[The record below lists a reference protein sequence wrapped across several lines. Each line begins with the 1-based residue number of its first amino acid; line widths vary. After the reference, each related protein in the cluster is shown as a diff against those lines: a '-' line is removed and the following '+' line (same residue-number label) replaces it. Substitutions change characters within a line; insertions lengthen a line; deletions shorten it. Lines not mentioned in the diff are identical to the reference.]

1 MMMMMKMENL
11 ATYKE
16 DIIYNSSEVI
26 DTDLNWTCLASHGH
40 HATPQ
45 SKQTMKYFFFVHL
58 Q

>member
-1 MMMMMKMENL
+1 MMMKMENL